1 MECKYCGGTCVKDGT
16 QGNGRQR
23 YKCKSCHRK
32 QQALYSYNAYQKG
45 INGEIVALTKEGV
58 GIRSTARILNI
69 SPTTLLSRIVQIA
82 HTISR
87 PPVLTQRTYEV
98 DEIKSFVRRKSEHI
112 WIAYALDRKSK
123 QVVSYN
129 IGLRTNATLNAV
141 LETLR
146 LSDAKRVYT
155 DRLRNYRS
163 LIETKIHRTSLYGT
177 NHIERHNLT
186 IRTHLKRLAR
196 KTICFSRSAVIL
208 SAILKIYGDKSIDVI
223 YIIYTYCP
231 IRTKCLL
238 SSERRCSSNRIKG

>member
-45 INGEIVALTKEGV
+45 INDEIVTLTKEGV

-82 HTISR
+82 QTISR
-87 PPVLTQRTYEV
+87 PPVTYSKDLWSGWNKELCTKKVRTHL
-98 DEIKSFVRRKSEHI
+98 DSIC
-112 WIAYALDRKSK
+112 LDRKSK

-129 IGLRTNATLNAV
+129 IGPRTNATFNVV

-146 LSDAKRVYT
+146 LSDAKWVYT

-163 LIETKIHRTSLYGT
+163 LIETKIYRTSL
-177 NHIERHNLT
+177 
-186 IRTHLKRLAR
+186 IRDQ
-196 KTICFSRSAVIL
+196 S
-208 SAILKIYGDKSIDVI
+208 Y
-223 YIIYTYCP
+223 
-231 IRTKCLL
+231 RTT
-238 SSERRCSSNRIKG
+238 

>member
-16 QGNGRQR
+16 QSNGRQR

-45 INGEIVALTKEGV
+45 INNAIITLTKEGV
-58 GIRSTARILNI
+58 GIRSAARILDI

-82 HTISR
+82 QTISR
-87 PPVLTQRTYEV
+87 PPVTYSKDLWSGWNKELCTKKVRTHL
-98 DEIKSFVRRKSEHI
+98 DSIC
-112 WIAYALDRKSK
+112 LDRKSK

-129 IGLRTNATLNAV
+129 IGPRTNATLNVV

-146 LSDAKRVYT
+146 LSDAKWVYT

-163 LIETKIHRTSLYGT
+163 LIETKIYRTSLYGT

-208 SAILKIYGDKSIDVI
+208 SAILKIYFWG
-223 YIIYTYCP
+223 
-231 IRTKCLL
+231 
-238 SSERRCSSNRIKG
+238 

>member
-1 MECKYCGGTCVKDGT
+1 MECKYCGGTCVKDGR
-16 QGNGRQR
+16 QNNGRQR

-45 INGEIVALTKEGV
+45 INNAIITLTKEGV
-58 GIRSTARILNI
+58 GIRSAARILDI

-82 HTISR
+82 QTISR
-87 PPVLTQRTYEV
+87 PPVTYSKDLWSGWNKELCTKKVRTHL
-98 DEIKSFVRRKSEHI
+98 DSIC
-112 WIAYALDRKSK
+112 LDRKSK

-129 IGLRTNATLNAV
+129 IGPRTNATLNVV

-146 LSDAKRVYT
+146 LSDAKWVYT

-208 SAILKIYGDKSIDVI
+208 SAILKIYFWG
-223 YIIYTYCP
+223 
-231 IRTKCLL
+231 
-238 SSERRCSSNRIKG
+238 

>member
-1 MECKYCGGTCVKDGT
+1 MECKYCGGTCVKDGR
-16 QGNGRQR
+16 QNNGRQR

-45 INGEIVALTKEGV
+45 INNAIITLTKEGV
-58 GIRSTARILNI
+58 GIRSAARILDI

-82 HTISR
+82 QTISR
-87 PPVLTQRTYEV
+87 PPVTYSKDLWSGWNKELCTKKVRTHL
-98 DEIKSFVRRKSEHI
+98 DSIC
-112 WIAYALDRKSK
+112 LDRKSK

-129 IGLRTNATLNAV
+129 IGPRTNATLNVV

-146 LSDAKRVYT
+146 LSDAKWVYT

-163 LIETKIHRTSLYGT
+163 LIETKIYRTSLYRI

-208 SAILKIYGDKSIDVI
+208 SAILKIYFWG
-223 YIIYTYCP
+223 
-231 IRTKCLL
+231 
-238 SSERRCSSNRIKG
+238 

>member
-1 MECKYCGGTCVKDGT
+1 MDSIC
-16 QGNGRQR
+16 
-23 YKCKSCHRK
+23 
-32 QQALYSYNAYQKG
+32 
-45 INGEIVALTKEGV
+45 
-58 GIRSTARILNI
+58 
-69 SPTTLLSRIVQIA
+69 
-82 HTISR
+82 
-87 PPVLTQRTYEV
+87 
-98 DEIKSFVRRKSEHI
+98 
-112 WIAYALDRKSK
+112 LDRKSK

-129 IGLRTNATLNAV
+129 IGPRTNATLNVV

>member
-1 MECKYCGGTCVKDGT
+1 MECKYCGGTCVKDGR
-16 QGNGRQR
+16 QNNGRQR

-45 INGEIVALTKEGV
+45 INNAIITLTKEGV
-58 GIRSTARILNI
+58 GIRSAARILDI

-82 HTISR
+82 QTISR
-87 PPVLTQRTYEV
+87 PPVTYSKDLWSGWNKELCTKKVRTHL
-98 DEIKSFVRRKSEHI
+98 DSIC
-112 WIAYALDRKSK
+112 LDRKSK

-129 IGLRTNATLNAV
+129 IGPRTNATLNVV

-146 LSDAKRVYT
+146 LSDAKWVYT

-163 LIETKIHRTSLYGT
+163 LIETKIYRTSLYGT

-208 SAILKIYGDKSIDVI
+208 SAILKIYFWG
-223 YIIYTYCP
+223 
-231 IRTKCLL
+231 
-238 SSERRCSSNRIKG
+238 

>member
-1 MECKYCGGTCVKDGT
+1 MIKTLTFNINFPFTGKTKATITVAFCIFVPLNPSKTSFQNDIQPSCFKFGDSKNGMQILRRHMRVKDGR
-16 QGNGRQR
+16 QNNGRQR

-45 INGEIVALTKEGV
+45 INNAIITLTKEGV
-58 GIRSTARILNI
+58 GIRSAARILDI

-82 HTISR
+82 QTISR

-129 IGLRTNATLNAV
+129 IGPRTNATLNVV

-163 LIETKIHRTSLYGT
+163 LIETKIYRTSL
-177 NHIERHNLT
+177 
-186 IRTHLKRLAR
+186 IRDQ
-196 KTICFSRSAVIL
+196 S
-208 SAILKIYGDKSIDVI
+208 Y
-223 YIIYTYCP
+223 
-231 IRTKCLL
+231 RTT
-238 SSERRCSSNRIKG
+238 

>member
-1 MECKYCGGTCVKDGT
+1 MLTIKMLG
-16 QGNGRQR
+16 
-23 YKCKSCHRK
+23 
-32 QQALYSYNAYQKG
+32 G
-45 INGEIVALTKEGV
+45 INMALVTTKEMFEKSMKEGFAIGAFNINNMEIIQ
-58 GIRSTARILNI
+58 GIVDAAAETNSPVILQT
-69 SPTTLLSRIVQIA
+69 SASA
-82 HTISR
+82 
-87 PPVLTQRTYEV
+87 
-98 DEIKSFVRRKSEHI
+98 IK
-112 WIAYALDRKSK
+112 YA
-123 QVVSYN
+123 
-129 IGLRTNATLNAV
+129 ATLNAV

-163 LIETKIHRTSLYGT
+163 LIETKIHRTLLYGT

>member
-32 QQALYSYNAYQKG
+32 QQALYSYNAYRKG

-58 GIRSTARILNI
+58 GIRSTARILDI
-69 SPTTLLSRIVQIA
+69 SPTILLCRIVQIA

-129 IGLRTNATLNAV
+129 IGLRTNATLNVV

-208 SAILKIYGDKSIDVI
+208 SAILKIYFWG
-223 YIIYTYCP
+223 
-231 IRTKCLL
+231 
-238 SSERRCSSNRIKG
+238 